1 MPRLKVFR
9 AHQGFYDSIVAVTS
23 QKKAL
28 EAWGAKPTLFSQG
41 FAAETKDA
49 DAVEAALAQ
58 PGVILRRP
66 FGTRGAFKSEP
77 DLPKAPKRTAKQKKA
92 HAQAVKQREAE
103 AARKEKAARAAE
115 KRKERAAKA
124 ELEEIEREEARLR
137 ERRQTLQRKFKLRK
151 VE

>member
-28 EAWGAKPTLFSQG
+28 AAWGAKPTMFAYG
-41 FAAETKDA
+41 FAEETKDPA
-49 DAVEAALAQ
+49 AVKAALAQ
-58 PGVILRRP
+58 PGVVLRRP
-66 FGTRGAFKSEP
+66 FGTAKEFKAEP
-77 DLPKAPKRTAKQKKA
+77 DLPDVPKLTQKQKRA
-92 HAQAVKQREAE
+92 HANAVKKREAE
-103 AARKEKAARAAE
+103 EARREKAARAAE
-115 KRKERAAKA
+115 KRKERAAKK

-137 ERRQTLQRKFKLRK
+137 ERRQKLQKTFKLRK

>member
-28 EAWGAKPTLFSQG
+28 AAWGAKPTLFSQG
-41 FAAETKDA
+41 FAKETHDA

-58 PGVILRRP
+58 PGVVLRRP
-66 FGTRGAFKSEP
+66 FGTAKPYKTEP
-77 DLPKAPKRTAKQKKA
+77 DLPDAPKLTKKQKLA
-92 HAQAVKQREAE
+92 HAKAEKKREADD
-103 AARKEKAARAAE
+103 ARKAKAARAAE
-115 KRKERAAKA
+115 RRKERAAKK

-137 ERRQTLQRKFKLRK
+137 ERRQKLRQKFKLRS
-151 VE
+151 V